1 MVGRH
6 HGFNGHVLG
15 QTLGDG
21 EVQGGLACCSP
32 RGYKEST
39 TWRINNNNNTL
50 YKIDNQQWPTV

>member
-6 HGFNGHVLG
+6 HRFNGHVLG

-39 TWRINNNNNTL
+39 TWQINNNNNTL
-50 YKIDNQQWPTV
+50 YKIDNQQ